1 VKGVFVHEKGLC
13 EATEVGEGTRIWAFA
28 HVLPGARI
36 GRDCNLCDHV
46 FVEND
51 VVIGDRVTVKSG
63 VQLWDGVR
71 LGDDVFVGP
80 NATFTNDPFPRSKR
94 RPERFLTTVVEPGAS
109 ICANATLLP
118 GLTIGAGA
126 LVGAGAVVTHDVPP
140 KAIVYGNPARITG
153 YVGTG
158 GHVGAEA
165 AGTGRV
171 AAELTASETDT
182 GASVVPLGVGGVAL
196 HRLPSF
202 RDLRGSLCALEFT
215 DGMPFKPARL
225 FMVYDVTSHKV
236 RGEHA
241 HRVCAQ
247 FLIASRGALSVVVD
261 DGAATA
267 EVRLDT
273 HTVGLFIPPRVW
285 GVQYKF
291 TRDALL
297 TVLASHP
304 YDPADYVRD
313 YADFLRLVGKP

>member
-1 VKGVFVHEKGLC
+1 VKGVFVHERGLC
-13 EATEVGEGTRIWAFA
+13 EASEVGEGTRVWAFA

-36 GRDCNLCDHV
+36 GRDCNICDHV

-51 VVIGDRVTVKSG
+51 VVLGDRVTVKSG
-63 VQLWDGVR
+63 VQLWDGLR

-80 NATFTNDPFPRSKR
+80 NATFTNDRFPRSKR
-94 RPERFLTTVVEPGAS
+94 HPEPALKTVVEPGAS
-109 ICANATLLP
+109 VCANATILP

-153 YVGTG
+153 YVGT
-158 GHVGAEA
+158 EA
-165 AGTGRV
+165 AGAGR
-171 AAELTASETDT
+171 AAVELTASETDA
-182 GASVVPLGVGGVAL
+182 GGPAVVPLGVGGVAL

-202 RDLRGSLCALEFT
+202 RDLRGSLCVLEFA
-215 DGMPFKPARL
+215 DGMPFPPARL
-225 FMVYDVTSHKV
+225 FMVYDVTSHEV

-261 DGAATA
+261 DGAATR

-304 YDPADYVRD
+304 YDAADYVRD
-313 YADFLRLVGKP
+313 YGDFLRLVGKP

>member
-1 VKGVFVHEKGLC
+1 MKDVFVHARGIC
-13 EATEVGEGTRIWAFA
+13 ESTEVGAGTRVWAFA

-94 RPERFLTTVVEPGAS
+94 RPERFLETVVERGAS
-109 ICANATLLP
+109 VGANATLLP
-118 GLTIGAGA
+118 GLTIGAEA

-158 GHVGAEA
+158 ADA
-165 AGTGRV
+165 TARA
-171 AAELTASETDT
+171 AAELTASEA
-182 GASVVPLGVGGVAL
+182 GAEGVVDLGVGGVAL
-196 HRLPSF
+196 HRLPTF
-202 RDLRGSLCALEFT
+202 RDLRGSLCALEFAA
-215 DGMPFKPARL
+215 GLPFAPARL

-241 HRVCAQ
+241 HRECAQ
-247 FLIASRGALSVVVD
+247 FLVASRGALSVVVD
-261 DGAATA
+261 DGEHAR

-273 HTVGLFIPPRVW
+273 HTAGLFIPPRVW

-313 YADFLRLVGKP
+313 YGEFLRLVGRA

>member
-1 VKGVFVHEKGLC
+1 
-13 EATEVGEGTRIWAFA
+13 
-28 HVLPGARI
+28 
-36 GRDCNLCDHV
+36 V

-51 VVIGDRVTVKSG
+51 VVVGDRVTVKSG

-80 NATFTNDPFPRSKR
+80 NATFTNDPFPRSRR
-94 RPERFLTTVVEPGAS
+94 RPERFLETVVERGAS
-109 ICANATLLP
+109 VGANATILP
-118 GLTIGAGA
+118 GLTIGAEA

-153 YVGTG
+153 YVGTEG
-158 GHVGAEA
+158 GA
-165 AGTGRV
+165 AGR
-171 AAELTASETDT
+171 AALTASEAA
-182 GASVVPLGVGGVAL
+182 GEGPGVVDLGVGGVAL
-196 HRLPSF
+196 HRLPAF
-202 RDLRGSLCALEFT
+202 RDLRGSLSVLEFA
-215 DGMPFKPARL
+215 GGLPFAPARL

-241 HRVCAQ
+241 HRVCHQ
-247 FLIASRGALSVVVD
+247 FLIATRGALSVVVD
-261 DGAATA
+261 DGDTSR

-273 HTVGLFIPPRVW
+273 HTVGLHIPPRVW

-297 TVLASHP
+297 TVLASHA

-313 YADFLRLVGKP
+313 YADFLRLVGRA

>member
-1 VKGVFVHEKGLC
+1 VKGVFVHDQGIC
-13 EATEVGEGTRIWAFA
+13 ESTQVGEGTRVWAFA

-51 VVIGDRVTVKSG
+51 VVLGDRVTVKSG

-94 RPERFLTTVVEPGAS
+94 RPERFLETVVARGAS
-109 ICANATLLP
+109 VGAGATILP
-118 GLTIGAGA
+118 GLTIGAEA

-158 GHVGAEA
+158 A
-165 AGTGRV
+165 AGAGRA
-171 AAELTASETDT
+171 AAELTAAEAADA
-182 GASVVPLGVGGVAL
+182 GPGVVDLGVGGVAL
-196 HRLPSF
+196 HRLPTF
-202 RDLRGSLCALEFT
+202 RDLRGSLCALEFAE
-215 DGMPFKPARL
+215 GLPFVPARM

-241 HRVCAQ
+241 HKECAQ
-247 FLIASRGALSVVVD
+247 FLVASRGALSVVVD
-261 DGAATA
+261 DGARAR

-304 YDPADYVRD
+304 YDAADYVRD
-313 YADFLRLVGKP
+313 YGDFLRLVGKA